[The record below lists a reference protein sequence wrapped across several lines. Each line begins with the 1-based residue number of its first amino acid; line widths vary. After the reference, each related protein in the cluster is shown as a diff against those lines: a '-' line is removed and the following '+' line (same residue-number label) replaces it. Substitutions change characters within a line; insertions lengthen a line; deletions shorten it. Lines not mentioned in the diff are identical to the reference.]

1 MKTLPTFLQL
11 EKYRISPLDVVRMTF
26 RCAPDAIRPDVILM
40 PWWKPAIFSPWVDQI
55 TTITEDILYE
65 IEYKGKPI
73 SVIRSGIGAPQAGDT
88 TLALGCTPCQ
98 RILFAGSVGGLRPEM
113 RVGDLM
119 LAEYSVSGDGYCRY
133 LEADPSARDCF
144 LDRTYPDETLSQAL
158 ARSLA
163 PLAQEA
169 GVSVHTGPIFC
180 IDTILAQFSRLEF
193 IAKDLGC
200 AGIEMETAAVF
211 KAARL
216 VGIQA
221 APLFSISD
229 VPVIKKSLYSGRSEE
244 EKEARREIRSKVLA
258 RALLECLMSGIPS
271 PAGG

>member
-1 MKTLPTFLQL
+1 MITPPAFLQL
-11 EKYRISPLDVVRMTF
+11 GKYDISPLDVVRMTF

-55 TTITEDILYE
+55 TTITDDILYE

-73 SVIRSGIGAPQAGDT
+73 SVIRSGIGAPQAGDA

-98 RILFAGSVGGLRPEM
+98 RILFAGSVGGLRPDLH
-113 RVGDLM
+113 VGDLM

-133 LEADPSARDCF
+133 LEADPAARDCF
-144 LDRTYPDETLSQAL
+144 LDRFYPDQVLAQAL
-158 ARSLA
+158 ARAVA

-169 GVSVHTGPIFC
+169 DVPVHTGAIFC
-180 IDTILAQFSRLEF
+180 IDTILAQFGRLEF

-229 VPVIKKSLYSGRSEE
+229 VPVIKKSLYAGRSEN
-244 EKEARREIRSKVLA
+244 EKEARRQIRSKVLA
-258 RALLECLMSGIPS
+258 RALLECLVNSIL